1 MMTDYK
7 EKYEK
12 LIKGI
17 KEVAETPHR
26 YDKYCDDFNPND
38 YTNGEDAFGDG
49 IDCGEIMFARTLL
62 EQIGVE
68 FEYPNSDPC
77 PKCGTELED
86 ARGGGVKCPN
96 KDCDYWFC
104 Y

>member
-1 MMTDYK
+1 MTDEQKLKLLLKVLK
-7 EKYEK
+7 EY
-12 LIKGI
+12 
-17 KEVAETPHR
+17 AETPHC

-68 FEYPNSDPC
+68 FEYPVMKEND
-77 PKCGTELED
+77 
-86 ARGGGVKCPN
+86 
-96 KDCDYWFC
+96 
-104 Y
+104 